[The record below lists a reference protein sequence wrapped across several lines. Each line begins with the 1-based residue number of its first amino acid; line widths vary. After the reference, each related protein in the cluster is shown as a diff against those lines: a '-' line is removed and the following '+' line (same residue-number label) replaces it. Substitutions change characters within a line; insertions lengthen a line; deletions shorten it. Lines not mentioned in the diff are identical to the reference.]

1 MENSVDFSDIKK
13 IVGKRKKAFLLI
25 FFIFIAIGFT
35 IAVSLPPIYKSDVM
49 IKIDDQVLPESFVQ
63 PTVNEYVE
71 ERIGKINQQIL
82 NRSKLEEIVYKY
94 NLYSAN
100 KNTTDISEVI
110 EKFREDINL
119 ETVVSEMQSK
129 PGGKQLSFTT
139 AFTLSYEGRD
149 PKIVQEIANTLANF
163 YIEEDNKNTERIV
176 SETTNFLKLEQ
187 QRLRN
192 EIENQEKLIS
202 DFKVKHSRE
211 LPQDMSYNLGVIAR
225 YERDYEKAEM
235 DLRSLNERKII
246 LKAQL
251 AEVEPLTPI
260 VVEGNKVSTNPSQRL
275 KELNLQLTM
284 LKSVY
289 SDKHPDIKKI
299 NYEIKE
305 LESQVSASDISVE
318 KIKRLR
324 NLENQLAELE
334 AKYSSKHPE
343 VKALKKEIATLRK
356 EVKYIGP
363 ETAKLKI
370 SEEKPD
376 NPAYIK
382 LVTELNTI
390 NIEIQSL
397 EEEKKKAIKAID
409 QFQDKISRM
418 PTIEKELNAITR
430 DYEGSK
436 KKYDEIY
443 SQLMS
448 AQVAKQIEDK
458 NRGRRFTIASK
469 AYLPTKPYKPN
480 RLGIILI
487 SLIIAIGLSSFF
499 IAICETMDNTLRSQ
513 QEITQ
518 IIGAPVFSTLSFIE
532 TTQEKAFRYV
542 KYSAVILII
551 FSLAGLVLY
560 GIDQYL
566 VKLPELLSIFVER
579 IKMFT

>member
-1 MENSVDFSDIKK
+1 MENSVDFNDIKK
-13 IVGKRKKAFLLI
+13 IVGKRKNIFLLT
-25 FFIFIAIGFT
+25 FFLCLAIGFT
-35 IAVSLPPIYKSDVM
+35 VAVSLPPIYKSEVM
-49 IKIDDQVLPESFVQ
+49 IKVDDQVLAESFVQ

-100 KNTTDISEVI
+100 KISTDISEVI

-149 PKIVQEIANTLANF
+149 PYIVQKIANTLANF
-163 YIEEDNKNTERIV
+163 YIEEDNKNSERIV
-176 SETTNFLKLEQ
+176 SETTEFLKLEQ
-187 QRLRN
+187 LRLKN
-192 EIENQEKLIS
+192 EIEAQEKIIS
-202 DFKVKHSRE
+202 EFKEKHSRE
-211 LPQDMSYNLGVIAR
+211 LPEDIGYNLGAIAR
-225 YERDYEKAEM
+225 YERDYEQAEM
-235 DLRSLNERKII
+235 NLRSANERKIF
-246 LKAQL
+246 LQSQL
-251 AEVEPLTPI
+251 AEVEPLAPI
-260 VVEGNKVSTNPSQRL
+260 VVEGNKISTNPSQRL

-289 SDKHPDIKKI
+289 SEKHPDIKKI
-299 NYEIKE
+299 KYEIKE

-318 KIKRLR
+318 KIKRIR
-324 NLENQLAELE
+324 NLENQLTVLE

-356 EVKYIGP
+356 EIKYIGS

-382 LVTELNTI
+382 LVTELNAI
-390 NIEIQSL
+390 KIEIQSL
-397 EEEKKKAIKAID
+397 EVEKKRAIKAIENY
-409 QFQDKISRM
+409 QGKIARM
-418 PTIEKELNAITR
+418 PTIEKELNSITR

-448 AQVAKQIEDK
+448 AEVAKQIENK
-458 NRGRRFTIASK
+458 NRGRKFTIASK

-480 RLGIILI
+480 RIGIILI
-487 SLIIAIGLSSFF
+487 SLIIAIGLASFF
-499 IAICETMDNTLRSQ
+499 ISICEILDNTLRSQ

-542 KYSAVILII
+542 RYSVVVLII
-551 FSLAGLVLY
+551 FSLSALVLY
-560 GIDQYL
+560 GVDRHI
-566 VKLPELLSIFVER
+566 VKLPELLSILVER

>member
-1 MENSVDFSDIKK
+1 MEKSVDFNDIKNIIK
-13 IVGKRKKAFLLI
+13 KRKKAFLIL
-25 FFIFIAIGFT
+25 FFLCLSLGFT
-35 IAVSLPPIYKSDVM
+35 VAVSLPPIYKSDVM
-49 IKIDDQVLPESFVQ
+49 IKIDDQVVSESFAQ
-63 PTVNEYVE
+63 PTVSEYVE
-71 ERIGKINQQIL
+71 ERIGKISQQIL

-94 NLYSAN
+94 NLYSAD

-139 AFTLSYEGRD
+139 ALTLSYEGRD
-149 PKIVQEIANTLANF
+149 PYIVQEIANTLANF

-176 SETTNFLKLEQ
+176 SENINFLKLEQ
-187 QRLRN
+187 ERLKKGI
-192 EIENQEKLIS
+192 EIQEKVIS
-202 DFKVKHSRE
+202 DFKEKHSRE
-211 LPQDMSYNLGVIAR
+211 LPQDIGYNLGAIAR
-225 YERDYEKAEM
+225 YERDYEQAEM
-235 DLRSLNERKII
+235 KLRSLNERKIF
-246 LKAQL
+246 LQAQL
-251 AEVEPLTPI
+251 DGVDPLTPI
-260 VVEGNKVSTNPSQRL
+260 VVEGEKISTNPSQRL
-275 KELNLQLTM
+275 KELNLQLSM
-284 LKSVY
+284 LKSIY
-289 SDKHPDIKKI
+289 SKKHPDIKKL
-299 NYEIKE
+299 NSEISE
-305 LESQVSASDISVE
+305 LESQVSISDISVE

-324 NLENQLAELE
+324 NLENKLAELE
-334 AKYSSKHPE
+334 GKYSSEHPE

-382 LVTELNTI
+382 LVTELNTV

-397 EEEKKKAIKAID
+397 EEEKKRAIKAID
-409 QFQDKISRM
+409 KYQGKIART

-448 AQVAKQIEDK
+448 AQVAKQIDDK
-458 NRGRRFTIASK
+458 KQGSRFSIASN

-487 SLIIAIGLSSFF
+487 SSIIALGVSSFF

-513 QEITQ
+513 QQISK

-542 KYSAVILII
+542 RYSVVILII
-551 FSLAGLVLY
+551 FSIAGLVLY
-560 GIDQYL
+560 GIDRHI
-566 VKLPELLSIFVER
+566 VKLPELLSILVER

>member
-1 MENSVDFSDIKK
+1 MENSVDFNDIKK
-13 IVGKRKKAFLLI
+13 IVGKRKKAFLII
-25 FFIFIAIGFT
+25 FLLCLALGFT
-35 IAVSLPPIYKSDVM
+35 VAVSLPPIYKSDVM
-49 IKIDDQVLPESFVQ
+49 IRIDEQVLPESFVQ

-71 ERIGKINQQIL
+71 ERIGRISQQIL
-82 NRSKLEEIVYKY
+82 NRSKLEEIAYKY
-94 NLYSAN
+94 DLYSAN

-110 EKFREDINL
+110 EKFSNDINL

-163 YIEEDNKNTERIV
+163 YIEEDSKNTERIV
-176 SETTNFLKLEQ
+176 SETNNFLKLEQ
-187 QRLRN
+187 QRLKN
-192 EIENQEKLIS
+192 EIEIQEKLIS
-202 DFKVKHSRE
+202 DFKEKHSRE
-211 LPQDMSYNLGVIAR
+211 LPQDIGHNLGAIAR
-225 YERDYEKAEM
+225 YERDYEQAEM
-235 DLRSLNERKII
+235 KLRSLHERKIF
-246 LKAQL
+246 LNAQL

-260 VVEGNKVSTNPSQRL
+260 VVEGEKISTNPYQRL

-284 LKSVY
+284 LKSIY
-289 SDKHPDIKKI
+289 SEKHPDIKKI

-318 KIKRLR
+318 KIKRLK

-334 AKYSSKHPE
+334 GKYSSKHPE

-356 EVKYIGP
+356 EVKYIGS
-363 ETAKLKI
+363 ETAKLQI

-397 EEEKKKAIKAID
+397 EEEKQRAIKAIEKYEG
-409 QFQDKISRM
+409 KIARM
-418 PTIEKELNAITR
+418 PTIEKELNAISR

-443 SQLMS
+443 NQLLS
-448 AQVAKQIEDK
+448 AQVAEQIEDK
-458 NRGRRFTIASK
+458 NRGRRFTIASN

-487 SLIIAIGLSSFF
+487 SSIIALGISSFF
-499 IAICETMDNTLRSQ
+499 IAICETLDNTLRNQ
-513 QEITQ
+513 RQ
-518 IIGAPVFSTLSFIE
+518 IIQIVGAPVFSTLSFIE
-532 TTQEKAFRYV
+532 TTQEKALRYV
-542 KYSAVILII
+542 RYSVVILIV

-560 GIDQYL
+560 GIDRHLIQ
-566 VKLPELLSIFVER
+566 LPELLSILVER